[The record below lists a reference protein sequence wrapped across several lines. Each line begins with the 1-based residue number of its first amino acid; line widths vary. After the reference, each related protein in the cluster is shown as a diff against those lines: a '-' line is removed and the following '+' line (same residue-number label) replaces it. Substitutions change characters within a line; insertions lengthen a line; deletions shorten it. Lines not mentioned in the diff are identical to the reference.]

1 MNVLK
6 AFMVISYWK
15 SQIPPMMG
23 NMKTYSPDVL
33 FFFFFNIIQCRCL
46 HKIQHKYTTVLLKL
60 HNDCNSQNIIL

>member
-1 MNVLK
+1 MCFKMNVLK

-33 FFFFFNIIQCRCL
+33 FFFLILFNVVVYIRYNTNTPQF
-46 HKIQHKYTTVLLKL
+46 Y
-60 HNDCNSQNIIL
+60 